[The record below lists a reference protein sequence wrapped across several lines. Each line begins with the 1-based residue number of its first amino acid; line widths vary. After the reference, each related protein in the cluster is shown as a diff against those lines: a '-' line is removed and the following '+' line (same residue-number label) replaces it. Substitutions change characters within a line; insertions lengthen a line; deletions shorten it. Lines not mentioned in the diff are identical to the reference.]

1 MSSSIEKPA
10 PRSLGGLI
18 LPLILIGLGVAF
30 LLANLGYLPPIS
42 IRAIADVWPVVLILI
57 GIEVL
62 LGRRQPLL
70 GLGLQLVVLALAVA
84 IVASQSAGLL
94 TSAAATT
101 SSETVARDGA
111 TALALDLDGQ
121 AGDISITGGASALV
135 ETRSTG
141 GEVRVTSDRE
151 GGTARV
157 EVKPRHELVLPFQG
171 LRTDLD
177 VALASDVPTS
187 IKLDIGAGDVRLD
200 LRDLRITSVDLDA
213 GAGDIS
219 ITLPTPQGE
228 VAVKVDAGAADVT
241 IEVPSGVEA
250 RVTVAGGVVTLE
262 STNSRLVVSDRVAE
276 TAGYAV
282 ASSRVTVRI
291 DGGAASVHI
300 R

>member
-1 MSSSIEKPA
+1 MNTPVQKPA

-18 LPLILIGLGVAF
+18 PPLVLIGVGVAF

-42 IRAIADVWPVVLILI
+42 IRALADVWPIALILV

-70 GLGLQLVVLALAVA
+70 GFGLQLIVIALAVA

-94 TSAAATT
+94 TSAAAMT
-101 SSETVARDGA
+101 SSDTVARDGA
-111 TALALDLDGQ
+111 TALALDLDGH
-121 AGDISITGGASALV
+121 AGDIRVGGGASALV
-135 ETRSTG
+135 QTRSTG
-141 GEVRVTSDRE
+141 GEVRITTDRE
-151 GGTARV
+151 GGTA
-157 EVKPRHELVLPFQG
+157 EVTIKPRHEMVLPFQG

-177 VALASDVPTS
+177 VALASDIPAS
-187 IKLDIGAGDVRLD
+187 IRVDIGAGDVHLD
-200 LRDLRITSVDLDA
+200 LRDLRITAVDLDA
-213 GAGDIS
+213 GAGDIF
-219 ITLPTPQGE
+219 IALPLPQGE
-228 VAVKVDAGAADVT
+228 VAIGIGAGAASVT

-250 RVTVAGGVVTLE
+250 RVTVAGGVVSLE
-262 STNSRLVVSDRVAE
+262 STNSRLEASDNVAE
-276 TAGYAV
+276 TPGYSA

>member
-1 MSSSIEKPA
+1 MSASIEKPA

-18 LPLILIGLGVAF
+18 LPLILIGLGVAL

-42 IRAIADVWPVVLILI
+42 IRAIADVWPIVLILI

-62 LGRRQPLL
+62 LGRRQPVL
-70 GLGLQLVVLALAVA
+70 GLALQLVVLALAVA

-101 SSETVARDGA
+101 SSDTVARDGA
-111 TALALDLDGQ
+111 TALALDLDGH
-121 AGDISITGGASALV
+121 AGDIRVSGGATGLV
-135 ETRSTG
+135 QTRSTG
-141 GEVRVTSDRE
+141 GAVKVTTDRE
-151 GGTARV
+151 GGTANV
-157 EVKPRHELVLPFQG
+157 EVKPERELVLPFQG
-171 LRTDLD
+171 LPTDLD

-187 IKLDIGAGDVRLD
+187 IKLEIGAGDVRLD
-200 LRDLRITSVDLDA
+200 LRDLRITAVDIDA
-213 GAGDIS
+213 GAGDIF
-219 ITLPTPQGE
+219 IALPMPQGE
-228 VAVKVDAGAADVT
+228 VAIDIDAGAAGVT

-250 RVTVAGGVVTLE
+250 RVTVAGGVVSLE
-262 STNSRLVVSDRVAE
+262 SNNSRLVASDRVAE
-276 TAGYAV
+276 TAGYAS

>member
-42 IRAIADVWPVVLILI
+42 IRAIADVWPVVLILV

-111 TALALDLDGQ
+111 TALALDGQ
-121 AGDISITGGASALV
+121 GGDISITGGASALV

-177 VALASDVPTS
+177 VALASDVPAS
-187 IKLDIGAGDVRLD
+187 IKLDIGAGNVRLD
-200 LRDLRITSVDLDA
+200 LRDLRITAVDIDA

-276 TAGYAV
+276 TAGYAA

>member
-1 MSSSIEKPA
+1 MNASVEKPA

-42 IRAIADVWPVVLILI
+42 IRALADMWPIVLILI
-57 GIEVL
+57 GIEIL
-62 LGRRQPLL
+62 LGRRQPVL
-70 GLGLQLVVLALAVA
+70 GLALQLVALALAVA

-101 SSETVARDGA
+101 SSDTVARDGA
-111 TALALDLDGQ
+111 TALALDLDGH
-121 AGDISITGGASALV
+121 AGDISVTGGASGLV

-141 GEVRVTSDRE
+141 GAVKITTDRE
-151 GGTARV
+151 GGTA
-157 EVKPRHELVLPFQG
+157 EVGIEPEHELVLPFQG

-177 VALASDVPTS
+177 VVLASDVPAS

-200 LRDLRITSVDLDA
+200 LRDLRITSVNVDA

-219 ITLPTPQGE
+219 VTLPVPEGV
-228 VAVKVDAGAADVT
+228 VAIEIDAGAADVT

-250 RVTVAGGVVTLE
+250 RVTVAGGVVSLE
-262 STNSRLVVSDRVAE
+262 SSNSRLVASGGAAE
-276 TAGYAV
+276 TAGYAT
-282 ASSRVTVRI
+282 ASSRVTVTI
-291 DGGAASVHI
+291 EGGAASVHI